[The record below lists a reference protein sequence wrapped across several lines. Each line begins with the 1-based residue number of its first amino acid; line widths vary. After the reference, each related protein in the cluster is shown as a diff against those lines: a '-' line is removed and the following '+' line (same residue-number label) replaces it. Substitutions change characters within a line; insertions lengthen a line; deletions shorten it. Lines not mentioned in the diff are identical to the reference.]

1 MEDFRKWVPNLLT
14 ISRLLF
20 TPVVLILINVNSTTS
35 NILAGLLFL
44 FCCVTDFLDGY
55 LARKWQVESSFGK
68 TFDPLADKVLILG
81 ALILFIAQSKVLILL
96 AIFHIIRDVSMDVMR
111 LFLYKKNR
119 IIPASFLAKL
129 KTITQMLTI
138 LITIFFQ
145 VSFSGHLFW
154 PSGLM
159 QWITSSIL
167 AASMI
172 FSIVS
177 FWDYIRKIQT
187 NAN

>member
-138 LITIFFQ
+138 LLIIFSQEVFNN
-145 VSFSGHLFW
+145 LFW
-154 PSGLM
+154 PSDLM